1 MALESILTTVLK
13 AYSGGQAKADV
24 ARLYRYSRHITNAQY
39 EASAAW
45 CCERMRALELD
56 DVELLKFPS
65 DGKILYGSWKSSPCW
80 NVDEAWLKLKLNGRW
95 QTVARHA
102 RIPTSVFPYSAP
114 TNKEVRTQLV
124 SAQASDTTGKL
135 VFAEA
140 LSETP
145 EALARRGALGVAT
158 DYSPNWPRVRGPRDF
173 QDGHRWENSYLL
185 EDQAGLAGFSLS
197 RRQGKVIRRELD
209 RQGAVECRFLVR
221 GTRGA
226 GHLHCAT
233 GCLRGVGKPDEEVV
247 VVAHLYEPGANDNC
261 SGVAG
266 AIEALRAIKAL
277 TDRGVLAPPER
288 TIRVVFTFEIVG
300 FLAYFQRARTL
311 GKTYVAGVNPDMI
324 GQDQKKCRSVL
335 HVYHAPDA
343 VSSFADPLLMHF
355 IGKTARGKLKTK
367 PKGFIVNDNI
377 ISDPAI
383 GAPCPALIHLRDRYY
398 HSNEDTPDKVSARTL
413 KLVGGAMAA
422 YAYVAAAMDPNLARE
437 TARLCVSAATRR
449 LRQESHGDRDRLNH
463 FLECELSRLN
473 GLEQLAGIGLADA
486 QERVRAVARKIKT
499 KKAAS
504 SERVSRALAQRARAL
519 IPVRTVA
526 GTFALGHLSPEQ
538 RAKAPFNPTWSPKL
552 NLPVFWSNGQRS
564 LWDIYQRQRHESPKP
579 LSLKQLVDY
588 FVFLEGHKLIRLRK
602 RRNSATS

>member
-1 MALESILTTVLK
+1 MTLESILNTVLK
-13 AYSGGQAKADV
+13 AYSGTQAKADV

-45 CCERMRALELD
+45 CCERMRTLGFD
-56 DVELLKFPS
+56 NVELLKFPS
-65 DGKILYGSWKSSPCW
+65 DGKILYGNWKTSPCW

-95 QTVARHA
+95 QSVANHV

-114 TNKEVRTQLV
+114 TNEEVRTQLV
-124 SAQASDTTGKL
+124 YAKDRDVTGKL
-135 VFAEA
+135 VF
-140 LSETP
+140 SETLHEKP
-145 EALARRGALGVAT
+145 AVLARHGALGVAT
-158 DYSPNWPRVRGPRDF
+158 DFSPNWPGVRGPRNF
-173 QDGHRWENSYLL
+173 QDGHRWENAYLL
-185 EDQAGLAGFSLS
+185 EDRAGLAGFSLS
-197 RRQGKVIRRELD
+197 RRQGKAIRRELD
-209 RQGAVECRFLVR
+209 RHGAVECRYLIR
-221 GTRGA
+221 GTRGP

-233 GCLRGVGKPDEEVV
+233 GCLRGVEKPDEEVV
-247 VVAHLYEPGANDNC
+247 IVAHLYEPGANDNC

-277 TDRGVLAPPER
+277 IDRGVLSPPER

-300 FLAYFQRARTL
+300 FLAYFQHARAQ

-335 HVYHAPDA
+335 HVYHTPDA
-343 VSSFADPLLMHF
+343 VSSFTDPLLMRF
-355 IGKTARGKLKTK
+355 VGKAARGKLKFK
-367 PKGFIVNDNI
+367 PKTFIVNDNI
-377 ISDPAI
+377 VSDPAI
-383 GAPCPALIHLRDRYY
+383 GAPCPALIHLRDRFY

-422 YAYVAAAMDPNLARE
+422 YVYVAAAMNPNLARE

-449 LRQESHGDRDRLNH
+449 LKLEAKGDRDRLGH
-463 FLECELSRLN
+463 LLECELTRLN
-473 GLEQLAGIGLADA
+473 GLEQLTGTCLAGA
-486 QERVRAVARKIKT
+486 QEQVRAVARQIKT

-504 SERVSRALAQRARAL
+504 SERVSRALAQRARTL

-526 GTFALGHLSPEQ
+526 GTCALGHLSPEQ

-552 NLPVFWSNGQRS
+552 NLPVFWSDGRRS
-564 LWDIYQRQRHESPKP
+564 LWDIHQRQRHESPKP

-588 FVFLEGHKLIRLRK
+588 FVFLDRHKLIRLRK
-602 RRNSATS
+602 RRNVATS